1 MNQKAGYCVFFTRRE
16 LEELDI
22 ILTVFAD
29 VSNRE
34 NWCEA
39 EKDIYNSIEN
49 KIQTALEDN

>member
-1 MNQKAGYCVFFTRRE
+1 MSQKAGYCVFFTHRE

-34 NWCEA
+34 AWCDA

-49 KIQTALEDN
+49 KVQTALGDN